1 MTTITPQQIL
11 VPKKVYIGDTAELRC
26 TFNSPSS
33 ALKQLTA
40 NGTAEVSAHSEF
52 SATPATIGISADS
65 GTSVPA
71 EVSALSGSSVT
82 AEISPLSDDYEIKS
96 ITLSPAG
103 VDFYQLS
110 LNFVPWKTGLIE
122 FPNLTL
128 EDVTIVFEPVPIV
141 SLVSN
146 DNLNTTS
153 LHDTAA
159 PLLLPGTAYKL
170 YGTLAAI
177 IILVIVLIRLFIKRK
192 SLLFY
197 MNTRRLLKKYKK
209 NKKQT
214 IRALYKIAAEA
225 GNSEEPVRSA
235 KASAEK
241 IQKTLRNYLEV
252 RFDFPFTH
260 AATSEI
266 MPGFYK
272 VTGGLLSEQKE
283 EAFGEIAS
291 SFIRTDFIRY
301 SNNAA
306 FEKDELKK
314 MIENL
319 TTQIETLETVEKDKS
334 EESKGGNEIA

>member
-11 VPKKVYIGDTAELRC
+11 VPKKVYIGDAAELRC

-52 SATPATIGISADS
+52 SATSEISATSATPATSGISADS
-65 GTSVPA
+65 GTSEPA
-71 EVSALSGSSVT
+71 EVSA
-82 AEISPLSDDYEIKS
+82 LSDDYEIKS

-141 SLVSN
+141 SLVST

-177 IILVIVLIRLFIKRK
+177 IILVIVLIRLFVKRK

-225 GNSEEPVRSA
+225 ENSESPMRSA
-235 KASAEK
+235 KTSAEK

-319 TTQIETLETVEKDKS
+319 TAQIETLETVEKDKS